1 MRSDSLFAA
10 FGAAPSLAL
19 SLLSVLYVVVSAYV
33 YISLIHQI
41 SARAAPQRSGVDA
54 ATRSFGL
61 PEAILAAVLII
72 FLLLNIGASVS
83 RHWSDPAILCL
94 SIDTMGRRHYAAAF
108 RRRFEQAK
116 HRRVF
121 QRFAHDRA
129 ANHDHRF
136 RNSNRT
142 RN

>member
-41 SARAAPQRSGVDA
+41 SARAAPKRSGVDA

-61 PEAILAAVLII
+61 PEAILAAVLTI
-72 FLLLNIGASVS
+72 FLLLNICASVL
-83 RHWSDPAILCL
+83 RR
-94 SIDTMGRRHYAAAF
+94 SIDFSTDHLLGNSLLQDSLVLLLVTFLQHRGFDLRLLGRL
-108 RRRFEQAK
+108 
-116 HRRVF
+116 
-121 QRFAHDRA
+121 
-129 ANHDHRF
+129 
-136 RNSNRT
+136 
-142 RN
+142 